1 MNTFLLAKI
10 QMHHSI
16 KSSPSN
22 NINFDPM
29 KQIILS
35 KKIENK
41 NIEQLL
47 QILGAKM
54 VLNFF

>member
-1 MNTFLLAKI
+1 
-10 QMHHSI
+10 MHHSI

-47 QILGAKM
+47 QILEAKM